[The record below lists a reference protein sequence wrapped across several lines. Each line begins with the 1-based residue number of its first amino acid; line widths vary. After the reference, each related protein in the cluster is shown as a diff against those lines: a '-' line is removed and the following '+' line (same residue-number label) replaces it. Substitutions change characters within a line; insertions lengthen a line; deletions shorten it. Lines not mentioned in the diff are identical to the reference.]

1 MVKEIVRR
9 PPSKEEMD
17 RTEKEWYRNTTSA
30 GSWEKNP
37 LWQRI
42 NPFTPSGPT
51 RFVPSE
57 SGKKILNEFKN
68 RYGKAIHVVPNKP
81 DAVGNLFGGQEPAGY
96 FTPGGTGFLAERTNK
111 GGLIGKIGSSMS
123 GGSNDPLKR
132 TVHLDPKK
140 PTSFTL
146 AHELG
151 HAFDPNL
158 TSNRNKA
165 IKQQDSAYSS
175 PTPTASEFLRRFISP
190 SKATFKAEVLAQ
202 KKAKES
208 FKNQGIE
215 DIESKQ
221 DLGAYPYSYIPHGI
235 NQAEEQLTQPNV
247 PHDLRR
253 TVMKDRF
260 EATSELGSKK
270 PYKTKYD
277 LGMTHPNTFFD
288 YSDQDTMNQLRL
300 ALDSDYQKEKRNI
313 QHTAKDYVKKELGDS
328 TNPTKR
334 TAEEELTQAVRN
346 FDYRIR

>member
-1 MVKEIVRR
+1 MVKETVYR
-9 PPSKEEMD
+9 PPSKEEINKMQD
-17 RTEKEWYRNTTSA
+17 AWYENTTSA

-68 RYGKAIHVVPNKP
+68 RYGKNIHVVPNKP
-81 DAVGNLFGGQEPAGY
+81 GAIGNLFGGQEPAGY
-96 FTPGGTGFLAERTNK
+96 FSPGGTGFLANAYPF
-111 GGLIGKIGSSMS
+111 LS

-140 PTSFTL
+140 PTAFTL

-158 TSNRNKA
+158 TSDWRKS
-165 IKQQDSAYSS
+165 IKQQNSAYRS
-175 PTPTASEFLRRFISP
+175 PTASEFLKGFISP
-190 SKATFKAEVLAQ
+190 SKATFEAEVLAQ
-202 KKAKES
+202 KEAKES
-208 FKNQGIE
+208 FRNQGIE

-221 DLGAYPYSYIPHGI
+221 DLGQYPYSYIEQGLG
-235 NQAEEQLTQPNV
+235 QAEEQLTQPNV
-247 PHDLRR
+247 PDDLKT

-260 EATSELGSKK
+260 RSTSQIGNRQGF
-270 PYKTKYD
+270 KTKYD
-277 LGMTHPNTFFD
+277 LGMTYPNTFFD
-288 YSDQDTMNQLRL
+288 YSDQDAMNQLRL

-334 TAEEELTQAVRN
+334 TAKEQLSQAVRN
-346 FDYRIR
+346 LGY